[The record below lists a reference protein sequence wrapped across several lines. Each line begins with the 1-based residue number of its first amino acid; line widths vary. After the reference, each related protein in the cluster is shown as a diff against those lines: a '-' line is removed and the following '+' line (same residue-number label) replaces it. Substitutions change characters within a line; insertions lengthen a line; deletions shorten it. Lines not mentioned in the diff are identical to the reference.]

1 MKSRKIYQCQ
11 SCPKSYTAKQNLAL
25 HVNKNHQNIGQK
37 GLKSPTGPKD
47 AKYSCDQCD
56 KHTVQKKETFGTIYH
71 KSTIQHT
78 NQRHTCDQCGKQF
91 KRREHL
97 KRHTIT
103 EHTNTRYVCNQCGK
117 QFKRIERLKE
127 HQKKELYQHQII
139 NCIFYHDFF
148 LASNIC
154 TIR

>member
-1 MKSRKIYQCQ
+1 MKPRKIYQCQ

-47 AKYSCDQCD
+47 AKYSCDQCANIQYKRK
-56 KHTVQKKETFGTIYH
+56 KHLVRHTT
-71 KSTIQHT
+71 SQHT

-127 HQKKELYQHQII
+127 HQKK
-139 NCIFYHDFF
+139 NCI
-148 LASNIC
+148 NIK
-154 TIR
+154 